1 MKNML
6 MAVLVA
12 AIGSAQGG
20 KVLNYPVYT
29 VTVPPAVSNSLAS
42 LSAGCTFT
50 KTAASGEEPEATS
63 SADFLAETAAGTL
76 VKRGEGW
83 LVIEEPI
90 ADWTGQIHVEEGV
103 LRAACSNALGKVMVS
118 ATSSVSYPTD
128 ADGTYVSSG
137 ATLFMDASFCS
148 TGPTREKKT
157 IVFEGTGAPGLN
169 GALVAYG
176 RGLKDNTAWPLGA
189 NPRLSGD
196 ATIYIDIN
204 RKSANVAAGCPRL
217 SLNQKA
223 YPRIVLDLAEHVLT
237 LKGRVDEGYND
248 PIGSDLNFN
257 QGVISNGHIVVENV
271 IFHEQNAP
279 QLIGG
284 SEYTLHMKPQS
295 ILAFESLWPPVT
307 NNWTLLYESAN
318 VWKTYHSNKTS
329 TGYELGHTNYYCW
342 NGPVELRAPIRTAP
356 GTAGFYGL
364 ALNGPV
370 SGNYGIHAHGGNSTN
385 STALHL
391 SSPNNTFTGGVG
403 LYRARLFAYHSGA
416 LPAAGAM
423 LAATNSE
430 VYFPAVENYELP
442 AAEFVKTGLVHS
454 AINGTISGAWN
465 TALVKKGAGE
475 LFYDSTFDAPLLDVQ
490 GGGVKLHCAQPGL
503 IYGILPGSNSSR
515 GATVEME
522 SNVIPTNSVALGTD
536 VYYASR
542 PKFTCYIYS
551 GYIWNREATNVTWTF
566 ASTLLNGSRLLI
578 DGTQLFSRNISN
590 TRRGIVASIDNIAPG
605 PHSFVVR
612 SFTPVGTSA
621 SSYTSGG
628 SNGLTNMTWNV
639 ANRGF
644 MWDPHGRNSTN
655 IVDYIQAY
663 DPGDGSVFTVT
674 TNGVLPETLSLR
686 PNFPQMRFAAGTY
699 LDANGADVATGDLM
713 GAPMVTN
720 SSAFFQDFTFSVTNS
735 WTVPAADLAAGAV
748 LDVHGKLAFGPDVA
762 LSITDFA
769 ELPHVESRVI
779 ARAAAIE
786 GMPAFTPNVAH
797 PARWRFRKTPDG
809 RELRLDYACGLKMI
823 IR

>member
-1 MKNML
+1 
-6 MAVLVA
+6 
-12 AIGSAQGG
+12 
-20 KVLNYPVYT
+20 
-29 VTVPPAVSNSLAS
+29 
-42 LSAGCTFT
+42 
-50 KTAASGEEPEATS
+50 
-63 SADFLAETAAGTL
+63 
-76 VKRGEGW
+76 
-83 LVIEEPI
+83 
-90 ADWTGQIHVEEGV
+90 
-103 LRAACSNALGKVMVS
+103 
-118 ATSSVSYPTD
+118 
-128 ADGTYVSSG
+128 
-137 ATLFMDASFCS
+137 MD
-148 TGPTREKKT
+148 
-157 IVFEGTGAPGLN
+157 
-169 GALVAYG
+169 
-176 RGLKDNTAWPLGA
+176 
-189 NPRLSGD
+189 
-196 ATIYIDIN
+196 
-204 RKSANVAAGCPRL
+204 
-217 SLNQKA
+217 Q
-223 YPRIVLDLAEHVLT
+223 
-237 LKGRVDEGYND
+237 GYND

-284 SEYTLHMKPQS
+284 PEYTLRMMPQS
-295 ILAFESLWPPVT
+295 VLLFESLWPPVT
-307 NNWTLLYESAN
+307 NSWTLLYESAN
-318 VWKTYHSNKTS
+318 ILKTYHSNKTS

-342 NGPVELRAPIRTAP
+342 NGPVELRAPIHTAP

-364 ALNGPV
+364 ALKGPV

-416 LPAAGAM
+416 LPAGGAM

-430 VYFPAVENYELP
+430 VYFPAAENYALP

-454 AINGTISGAWN
+454 VVNGVVSGAWN
-465 TALVKKGAGE
+465 TALVKKGVGE

-490 GGGVKLHCAQPGL
+490 GGGVKLRCAQSGL
-503 IYGILPGSNSSR
+503 IYGILPGSDSGR
-515 GATVEME
+515 GAVVEME
-522 SNVIPTNSVALGTD
+522 SSVIPTNSVALGTD
-536 VYYASR
+536 VYYAWR

-578 DGTQLFSRNISN
+578 DGNLIFSRNIAN
-590 TRRGIVASIDNIAPG
+590 TRRGLVYSVGNIAPG

-612 SFTPVGTSA
+612 SFTPVGSGA
-621 SSYTSGG
+621 SCYTSGG
-628 SNGLTNMTWNV
+628 NSGLTNMTWDV
-639 ANRGF
+639 AYRGF

-686 PNFPQMRFAAGTY
+686 PHFPQMRFAAGTY
-699 LDANGADVATGDLM
+699 LDVNGADVATGDLT

-748 LDVHGKLAFGPDVA
+748 MDVHGKLAFGPDVA
-762 LSITDFA
+762 FSITDFA
-769 ELPHVESRVI
+769 DLPRVESRVI
-779 ARAAAIE
+779 ARASAIE
-786 GMPAFTPNVAH
+786 GMPAFTPNVAR